1 MSLLK
6 EHTIYQM
13 RTTHTQM
20 KKIFP
25 ALIALVI
32 LLAGCATVQSLIKST
47 FPYTAMVVIP
57 ASSKSNTVISA
68 NSAATSFD
76 QVFGNQNGTDYVKDI
91 RIASAKLDASNPSNK
106 SLGMFKSVKL
116 FVANNKGA
124 EVMVASRSDVQENI
138 GSGLVLDID
147 NSRFLDNYVKGTSLR
162 IRMEYVLRDNTASDV
177 SVRVSLSFSTSPK
190 TAK

>member
-1 MSLLK
+1 
-6 EHTIYQM
+6 M
-13 RTTHTQM
+13 RTTHMQM

-25 ALIALVI
+25 ALITLVI

-47 FPYTAMVVIP
+47 FPYTAIVVIP

-76 QVFGNQNGTDYVKDI
+76 QVFGNQNGTDYVKEI

-116 FVANNKGA
+116 FVANDKGA

-162 IRMEYVLRDNTASDV
+162 IRMEYVLRDNTATDV

>member
-1 MSLLK
+1 
-6 EHTIYQM
+6 
-13 RTTHTQM
+13 M
-20 KKIFP
+20 KKVFP
-25 ALIALVI
+25 ALIAIVI

-47 FPYTAMVVIP
+47 FPYTATVVIP
-57 ASSKSNTVISA
+57 ASSKSNTTISA

-76 QVFGNQNGTDYVKDI
+76 QVFGNQNGTDYVKEI

-116 FVANNKGA
+116 FVANDKGG
-124 EVMVASRSDVQENI
+124 EVMVASRNDVQENI

-162 IRMEYVLRDNTASDV
+162 IRMEYVLRDNTATDV

>member
-1 MSLLK
+1 M
-6 EHTIYQM
+6 I
-13 RTTHTQM
+13 TTNMQM

-25 ALIALVI
+25 ALFATVI

-47 FPYTAMVVIP
+47 FPYTAIVVIP
-57 ASSKSNTVISA
+57 ASSKSNTTISA

-76 QVFGNQNGTDYVKDI
+76 QVFGNQNGTDYVKEI

-116 FVANNKGA
+116 FVANDKGA
-124 EVMVASRSDVQENI
+124 EVMVASRTDVQENI
-138 GSGLVLDID
+138 GPGLVLDID
-147 NSRFLDNYVKGTSLR
+147 NSRFLDDYVKGTSLR
-162 IRMEYVLRDNTASDV
+162 IRMEYVLRNNTATDV

-190 TAK
+190 TVK